1 MKAIKLTSVAV
12 AVSMALVGCGA
23 IEQRNEIYK
32 DHDSGV
38 QEVSV
43 KKQQMLQ
50 DDAFASSA
58 VREINGVWLGARTVK
73 VSRDAELPSVF
84 SKTISFQF
92 PDNPSLTVIGDRIGK
107 ITSIPVRVTYD
118 ALVPLADIAAMNNAA
133 VKPAAAANGMPNG
146 MPQPVAGGLLG
157 ESVPNIEAL
166 TSGKAFILD
175 LSSPYSGTL
184 KDLLDQVSARY
195 GVGWDYKDG
204 TIIISRLVTR
214 TYQIASLI
222 DTNDVQ
228 TSVAKSSG
236 TSTDGAGG
244 TGESAGQVSQ
254 TSSNSTVSSSIQ
266 SKVDVLEGI
275 KKAIEATLTP
285 TVGKY
290 SISSFGVVTVTDTRE
305 VQSQVEELINS
316 ENRAIARQ
324 VRVRFVMV
332 EVEAAVKN
340 DTGFDIAGAIA
351 KASQKWDIEFSSPAG
366 MLGGGSGAGQ
376 IGILRDGSGATTQAF
391 IRAMSDVGRVS
402 LRRDESYTMMN
413 NRPLSIAQVDNFI
426 YPARSTPG
434 FASGDSAGA
443 GTAGVE
449 PGQLTTG
456 NFLNLRASILPNGS
470 VIINFNLD
478 TSRKGKVETFE
489 SNGTVL
495 QYPQSNGGNYQTY
508 ASIPNGQT
516 GVIAA
521 IDTSS
526 MEATDRSI
534 DSTVSPL
541 LGGGIYNNKV
551 KKVVLVLITPHVI
564 EGAT

>member
-1 MKAIKLTSVAV
+1 MKAIKFTSVAV
-12 AVSMALVGCGA
+12 AVSLVLSGCSA
-23 IEQRNEIYK
+23 IEQRNEVHNDYK
-32 DHDSGV
+32 SGLEQV
-38 QEVSV
+38 IE
-43 KKQQMLQ
+43 KKQQLIEN
-50 DDAFASSA
+50 DINSSSA
-58 VREINGVWLGARTVK
+58 VREINGVWLGARTIK
-73 VSRDAELPSVF
+73 VSRDAELPSIF

-118 ALVPLADIAAMNNAA
+118 ALASFGEIGAMNASA
-133 VKPAAAANGMPNG
+133 VKDGDPKVEANGMPT
-146 MPQPVAGGLLG
+146 PVAGGLIG
-157 ESVPNIEAL
+157 ANTPSIDAL
-166 TSGKAFILD
+166 VSGRAFILD

-204 TIIISRLVTR
+204 SIIISRLVTR

-222 DTNDVQ
+222 DTNEMQ

-236 TSTDGAGG
+236 TSTSGGGGEGA
-244 TGESAGQVSQ
+244 SQVSQ
-254 TSSNSTVSSSIQ
+254 ASSNANVSSTVQ
-266 SKVDVLEGI
+266 SKLDVLEGI

-285 TVGKY
+285 TIGKY

-305 VQSQVEELINS
+305 VQSQIEELINS

-324 VRVRFVMV
+324 VRVRFVMI
-332 EVEAAVKN
+332 EVEATDKN

-351 KASQKWDIEFSSPAG
+351 KASQKWDISFSTPSG

-391 IRAMSDVGRVS
+391 IRAMSDIGRVS

-413 NRPLSIAQVDNFI
+413 NRPLSIAQVENFI

-434 FASGDSAGA
+434 FSSGDASGA

-456 NFLNLRASILPNGS
+456 NFLNLRASIQPNGS

-478 TSRKGKVETFE
+478 TSRRGKVETYE

-508 ASIPNGQT
+508 ASVPNGQT

-526 MEATDRSI
+526 LEATDRSI
-534 DSTVSPL
+534 DAKVSPL
-541 LGGGIYNNKV
+541 LGGGVYNNKA
-551 KKVVLVLITPHVI
+551 KKAVLVLITPHII